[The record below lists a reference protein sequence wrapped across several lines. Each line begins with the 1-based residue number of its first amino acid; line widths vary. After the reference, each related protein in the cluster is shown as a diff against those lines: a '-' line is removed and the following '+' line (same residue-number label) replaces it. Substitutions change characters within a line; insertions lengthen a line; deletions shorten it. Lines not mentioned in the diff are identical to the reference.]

1 MLTKK
6 DYIAI
11 TMILNKADRIG
22 HRKEPHLIY
31 IACKLADYFATDNP
45 NFDKDKFIKAI
56 LKLVILKI
64 KK

>member
-56 LKLVILKI
+56 LK
-64 KK
+64 